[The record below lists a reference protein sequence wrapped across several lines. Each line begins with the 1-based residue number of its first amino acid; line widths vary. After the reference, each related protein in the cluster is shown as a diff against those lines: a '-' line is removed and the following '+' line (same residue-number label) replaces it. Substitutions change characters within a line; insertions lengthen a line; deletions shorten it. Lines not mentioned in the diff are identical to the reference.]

1 MMRMPEATVASWI
14 AKLGLGL
21 WRGAVARLLWLLLLP
36 SALLLSACKP
46 QVDEEAA
53 AALMP
58 KSAGAAA
65 SSLSASSNPTPS
77 AGAGLDAKGAGEEG
91 LLWPQLEQI
100 ERSGYSRPRQSDEAL
115 QALAGQVK
123 LGSAEW
129 IELLSLR
136 GYVLAELRNE
146 AQTNALVASLQAQEA
161 QAQQQG
167 AAAKSSAMASVMSL
181 RLAVALLQAQV
192 LQRAGKNELSVQ
204 RLELLR
210 SLPEDQTSWR
220 LRLRSYSLLAAVL
233 ADSGN
238 VEAAIDVAL
247 QSLKLAQQSQVS
259 WRRAHSLATLS
270 YVYLRAQQRDLAL
283 KSSEDAMAQALLDP
297 DPMLMYRVFNAR
309 AILLAELGQAQ
320 QAETASQQTLHYAR
334 QTGSGTL
341 LALALANHAD
351 YVMRQG
357 KYNQAIRL
365 SQEGLALALESG
377 DLLTETLARLNI
389 GLSKIALKQ
398 VEEGRREVL
407 KAIAMDEAQGQKAA
421 VAEDWHELG
430 VYLERAGEWADAV
443 DAYHRHRLLSDQQL
457 REDSRK
463 AVLELQA
470 RFDDERQAKE
480 ITLLDRSNKLKAEQL
495 RARDLQLRL
504 WLAVGACVVLLGVL
518 LTLAYQRI
526 RVSNQALARSN
537 ADLRRQGER
546 DPLTGLAN
554 RRHFQTAIKRLAEQG
569 KLQGTVFLIDI
580 DHFKRINDVHG
591 HAAGDAVL
599 VEVAQ
604 RLRATL
610 REDDLVVRWGG
621 EEFLIVVDE
630 RQVATAAALAQRLLD
645 QIALTP
651 VSYGAQQIHVSGSI
665 GFASFPLA
673 PHALSVNWE
682 RAIDLVD
689 TVMYMAKAH
698 GRNRAFGIEAM
709 EAEDEAGLA
718 ALAGRMEAAWHEGRV
733 KLQALH
739 GPQRSGESGE

>member
-1 MMRMPEATVASWI
+1 M
-14 AKLGLGL
+14 
-21 WRGAVARLLWLLLLP
+21 
-36 SALLLSACKP
+36 
-46 QVDEEAA
+46 
-53 AALMP
+53 
-58 KSAGAAA
+58 
-65 SSLSASSNPTPS
+65 
-77 AGAGLDAKGAGEEG
+77 
-91 LLWPQLEQI
+91 WPQLEQI
-100 ERSGYSRPRQSDEAL
+100 ERSAHSRPRESDEAL
-115 QALAGQVK
+115 QALASQVK
-123 LGSAEW
+123 PGSAEW
-129 IELLSLR
+129 VELLSLR
-136 GYVLAELRNE
+136 GNANAELRIS
-146 AQTNALVASLQAQEA
+146 AQTNALIASLQVQDTLAPPP
-161 QAQQQG
+161 G
-167 AAAKSSAMASVMSL
+167 AAPMSSSQAEASAMSA
-181 RLAVALLQAQV
+181 RLAVALMQAQV
-192 LQRAGKNELSVQ
+192 LQRDGKNDLAVQ

-210 SLPEDQTSWR
+210 SLPESQTSWR
-220 LRLRSYSLLAAVL
+220 LRLRSYGLLASML

-238 VEAAIDVAL
+238 VEAAIDAGL
-247 QSLKLAQQSQVS
+247 QSLKLAQQSQRT
-259 WRRAHSLATLS
+259 WRQAHSLATLA
-270 YVYLRAQQRDLAL
+270 YVYLRAQQPELAL
-283 KSSEDAMAQALLDP
+283 KSSEEAMVKALLDP
-297 DPMLMYRVFNAR
+297 DPMLMYRVCNAR
-309 AILLAELGQAQ
+309 AIVLAELGQAK
-320 QAETASQQTLHYAR
+320 QAEAASQQTLNYAR
-334 QTGSGTL
+334 ETGSGTL
-341 LALALANHAD
+341 LALALGNHAD
-351 YVMRQG
+351 YLMRQG
-357 KYNQAIRL
+357 KYNQSMRL
-365 SQEGLALALESG
+365 SQEGLVLAQESG
-377 DLLTETLARLNI
+377 DQLSEALARLNI

-398 VEEGRREVL
+398 VDEGRREVI

-443 DAYHRHRLLSDQQL
+443 DAYHRHRVLSDQQL

-495 RARDLQLRL
+495 LARDLQLRL
-504 WLAVGACVVLLGVL
+504 WLAVAACVVLLGVL

-604 RLRATL
+604 RLGATL
-610 REDDLVVRWGG
+610 REEDLVVRWGG
-621 EEFLIVVDE
+621 EEFLIVVDD
-630 RQVATAAALAQRLLD
+630 RQVATATALAQRLLD
-645 QIALTP
+645 QIALMP
-651 VSYGAQQIHVSGSI
+651 VSYGAQQIHVSASI

-709 EAEDEAGLA
+709 AVEDEAGLA
-718 ALAGRMEAAWHEGRV
+718 AMAGRMESAWHEGTV

-739 GPQRSGESGE
+739 GPHRFEEGKA